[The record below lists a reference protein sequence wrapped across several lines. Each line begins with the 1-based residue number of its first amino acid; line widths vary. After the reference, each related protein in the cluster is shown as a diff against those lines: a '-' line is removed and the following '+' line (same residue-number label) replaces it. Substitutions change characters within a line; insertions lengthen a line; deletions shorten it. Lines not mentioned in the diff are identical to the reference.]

1 MNTNVRD
8 DYEYRKRDVDR
19 DNNDGC
25 LFTHINYHSSSSG
38 SARNALTDT
47 NISVFNFH
55 KVR

>member
-1 MNTNVRD
+1 MNTIVRD
-8 DYEYRKRDVDR
+8 DYEYRERDVDR

-25 LFTHINYHSSSSG
+25 LFTHINYHSSSS
-38 SARNALTDT
+38 ARNALTDT